1 VSASPT
7 RGDAGDGSRRD
18 PGARTR
24 CACLRVPDLPL
35 VAELRARPDLAG
47 RPVAVASGPGPR
59 AELVALSAEA
69 SRLGVRL
76 PSSVAHARSVCPE
89 LRVCIASPALE
100 RAARDALL
108 DVAHSFSPRAALV
121 PRASGAYAGEGA
133 VWIDASGVTRLFGS
147 EAGFAGAIE
156 ARGEKLGLP
165 GRVSVA
171 STRSLALIAARAGAG
186 VIAPGSERAFAAPL
200 AVDVLD
206 PPDRLAESFTR
217 FGVRTLGDLLALPR
231 RALSRRLGAGV
242 LALIAE
248 VDDRDPAPPLPVAD
262 DGPLVEAIDLE
273 HPAARLEPLVF
284 VLQGLL
290 SRLLE
295 RLEMRHR
302 ACGDLALALEL
313 EGGGRDARRVGV
325 AAPTLDLR
333 GLVRLVAQALES
345 RPPEGP
351 VEGASLATQGCPLP
365 SDQLDLFRP
374 AGPAPAALG
383 PVLAEL
389 EALCGAGQ
397 IGTPEV
403 ADDPHPDSFGMGRFQ
418 PGRARP
424 PAEPRSALGHLLA
437 LRSLRPPVRAEV
449 RLSRGRPG
457 WIRSAIANG
466 EVVGAAGPWRST
478 GRWWS
483 EEQRFAYDSYDVQ
496 TSDGTVARLRL
507 DHIRK
512 TWHIDAVYD

>member
-1 VSASPT
+1 V
-7 RGDAGDGSRRD
+7 
-18 PGARTR
+18 RT
-24 CACLRVPDLPL
+24 ACLRTPDLPL
-35 VAELRARPDLAG
+35 VAEVRARPELAG
-47 RPVAVASGPGPR
+47 LPVAVASGPGPR
-59 AELVALSAEA
+59 AELIAISPEA
-69 SRLGVRL
+69 SRLGVRS

-89 LRVCIASPALE
+89 LRVCVASPALE

-108 DVAHSFSPRAALV
+108 DVAHSFSPRAALA

-133 VWIDASGVTRLFGS
+133 VWIDASGVTSLFGS
-147 EAGFAGAIE
+147 ELGFAGAVE
-156 ARGEKLGLP
+156 ARAEKLGLP
-165 GRVSVA
+165 GRVSIA
-171 STRSLALIAARAGAG
+171 ATRSLALIAARAGAG
-186 VIAPGSERAFAAPL
+186 VIAPGSERDFAAPL

-206 PPDRLAESFTR
+206 PPDVLAEAFTR

-231 RALSRRLGAGV
+231 RALSRRLGAQV

-248 VDDRDPAPPLPVAD
+248 VDSRSSAPPLPIAD
-262 DGPLVEAIDLE
+262 DGPLIEAIDLE
-273 HPAARLEPLVF
+273 YPAVQLDPLVF
-284 VLQGLL
+284 VIQGLL

-295 RLEMRHR
+295 RLEMRHL
-302 ACGDLALALEL
+302 ACSELALTLEL

-333 GLVRLVAQALES
+333 GLVRLVAQALET

-351 VEGASLATQGCPLP
+351 VESTSLATVGVPLP

-383 PVLAEL
+383 PVLAEI

-397 IGTPEV
+397 IGAPEV
-403 ADDPHPDSFGMGRFQ
+403 ADDPHPGSFGMGRFQ
-418 PGRARP
+418 PGRAPP
-424 PAEPRSALGHLLA
+424 PAEPQGTVGHLLA

-449 RLSRGRPG
+449 RLARGRPE
-457 WIRSAIANG
+457 WIRSAVANG
-466 EVVGAAGPWRST
+466 EVVSAAGPWRST

-483 EEQRFAYDSYDVQ
+483 QEQRFAFDSFDIQ
-496 TSDGTVARLRL
+496 TSDGIVARLRL